1 MAQLINGTTIAGH
14 TAIHA
19 GNLSAHSIATT
30 TYVTT
35 QINNL
40 INGAPGALD
49 TLNELAAALGN
60 DASFSTSI
68 TNSIS
73 AKVAK
78 SGDTMTGE
86 LVFSMSAPQIRFAD
100 TDHYDHWIHVNS
112 NRFYI
117 LSDRNGDGS
126 WETPYPMELNSET
139 NVAYMFGN
147 TVIHSGN
154 IGSYALT
161 SLPSHTHDDRYY
173 TEGEVDS
180 LVGNR
185 LYQARV
191 TIDVNASSDTGL
203 YRGSTSGWSNR
214 PTVVHNGGAL
224 LHIDTHPGGYYSQLF
239 FDTGGDR
246 LYFRNQNG
254 GSWGS
259 WLTMIHSGN
268 IGSQSVSYAT
278 TAGSISGYNNPTTS
292 STANTIAYRDA
303 GGDLYA
309 RYMFAVH
316 FNQSGGNSENPT
328 IGQIWTQNTSDNY
341 VRKSTPAHFIS
352 QLGLITTGNIGSQSV
367 SYATTAGALTS
378 MNISQFTNN
387 SGYITGE
394 SDTLGTVTGRGA
406 STGTFATFSGG
417 LSVSSGTLYFR
428 GSDTERIQ
436 GEGWAM
442 GIYGYNNNDGFL
454 FYQRD
459 TSGNP
464 HPTFHIGGW
473 NNASY
478 GGWSNADSMI
488 TLVRGD
494 GTNSTGTTYA
504 TRGLSNSS
512 YYTNI
517 VKTTS
522 ATVFKDAQSLHQF
535 TGRVTTVT
543 LGVTNTVSGAE
554 VLTVDGVN
562 GRLFSVVD
570 DLTDSLFSVNTI
582 AGFPVIEAYAN
593 NVVTIGKFGTNAIY
607 VGQDGRVG
615 FGTTDFSYTAAD
627 QGSPTNNRVFVNGSI
642 QLLGNNDAI
651 VFGRGTGTVLKDEN
665 LLFGWGGGWYMQD
678 ASYIRSVGN
687 KAISLG
693 GGSAD
698 YIGSIYMNGG
708 VYIQTYNDRNLI
720 IKGSSS
726 SDAGIEGRNS
736 ANSNVFQ
743 IYGNGSDYG
752 FLNGTWAAWDI
763 KKTKNGAMYMN
774 DNNSYYLHTNSTTNL
789 YALTIQGATVATQS
803 WVQSQ
808 GYLTSAGSYLP
819 YGNWTGNSGLNDYK
833 LYLRTNGDN
842 NHYLWNAADDW
853 EELNAYEGTG
863 FRITSVGGT
872 VGVLY
877 VYGSTNGGYTY
888 SPYSF
893 RAPIFYDSNN
903 TTYYGDFA
911 SISSMY
917 GVAIRGDQSS
927 TDTSNQI
934 FFWDAGNTTTSAI
947 GFKANGGNFSNP
959 TGNGDGYNTYF
970 SMDTNGRGWVFRRAT
985 GGSDFSAAYTSGWI
999 LNNGIWQANASMRA
1013 PIFYDSDDTGYY
1025 ADFNSTSNSAIRLRG
1040 GMLIGPNTT
1049 WGAYLQV
1056 GGNGHVSTSYANI
1069 VTTNGNLHLDAS
1081 SGRAIYLGNYVNST
1095 IYLNTSGYYIN
1106 SDGSYYNGRS
1116 EYVTINYNNNSNST
1130 YQLLWGS
1137 GNSVYGTAEVYV
1149 NPSNDHIYASGFY
1162 AGSDIYL
1169 GTRGTWLSSWL
1180 NQALLTTS
1188 DPTHNSLYLANGNL
1202 RLYQGSG
1209 TALHIQTAY
1218 GYGILGPQNSSWFH
1232 FETDRPNFYF
1242 GRSIYVN
1249 GSVWIYGGSQLVEN
1263 NGGTWSIN
1271 ISGTAARA
1279 TRANGNFYI
1288 DDNYGNTV
1296 VGNYSS
1302 TRFQGVYAMGDSY
1315 KISADGTS
1323 LSTLYGLAWTH
1334 SNVGG
1339 QGGYVSGHQLLVVA
1353 NGQTLTAISTD
1364 IWARGNISANGG
1376 VYDSGSRVAIS
1387 RGEGRNYVDYS
1398 RYVYN
1403 NGAYSGSGWIE
1414 PSDLGVR
1421 YANSAGNSD
1430 TVDGF
1435 HADSFFRNLGFGSG
1449 YPSWDANTM
1458 DENRSG
1464 FTYSNNAPL
1473 TGCIAYFG
1481 ASGYGMQLNG
1491 NYNGDLFSI
1500 RSRNGDAGSWRP
1512 WKRLITDYNIGDYK
1526 ANGALKLWAESH
1538 PNDYYIV
1545 NNWTGSYW
1553 RLTTNHGSPVQVG
1566 YADNAGN
1573 SSNTSSVSNA
1583 TGNSYT
1589 WTATNYFRSTG
1600 GGYSGSLASPPLQ
1613 AYSGG
1618 NESAYMSFHKG
1629 GHYAVNMGLDAD
1641 NVFRIGGWS
1650 ASSNR
1655 LQMDMSGNLTMAG
1668 DVTAFSDARVKT
1680 NVKTIEN
1687 ALDKTL
1693 ALRGVSY
1700 NRTDSDDTKTKIGVI
1715 AQETL
1720 EVVPEVVNQ
1729 DNSGMYN
1736 VSYGNMAALF
1746 IEAIKEQQAQIEEL
1760 KSEIKK
1766 LRGE

>member
-1 MAQLINGTTIAGH
+1 M
-14 TAIHA
+14 
-19 GNLSAHSIATT
+19 
-30 TYVTT
+30 
-35 QINNL
+35 
-40 INGAPGALD
+40 
-49 TLNELAAALGN
+49 
-60 DASFSTSI
+60 
-68 TNSIS
+68 
-73 AKVAK
+73 
-78 SGDTMTGE
+78 
-86 LVFSMSAPQIRFAD
+86 
-100 TDHYDHWIHVNS
+100 
-112 NRFYI
+112 
-117 LSDRNGDGS
+117 
-126 WETPYPMELNSET
+126 
-139 NVAYMFGN
+139 
-147 TVIHSGN
+147 
-154 IGSYALT
+154 
-161 SLPSHTHDDRYY
+161 
-173 TEGEVDS
+173 
-180 LVGNR
+180 
-185 LYQARV
+185 
-191 TIDVNASSDTGL
+191 
-203 YRGSTSGWSNR
+203 
-214 PTVVHNGGAL
+214 
-224 LHIDTHPGGYYSQLF
+224 
-239 FDTGGDR
+239 
-246 LYFRNQNG
+246 
-254 GSWGS
+254 
-259 WLTMIHSGN
+259 
-268 IGSQSVSYAT
+268 
-278 TAGSISGYNNPTTS
+278 
-292 STANTIAYRDA
+292 
-303 GGDLYA
+303 
-309 RYMFAVH
+309 
-316 FNQSGGNSENPT
+316 
-328 IGQIWTQNTSDNY
+328 
-341 VRKSTPAHFIS
+341 
-352 QLGLITTGNIGSQSV
+352 
-367 SYATTAGALTS
+367 
-378 MNISQFTNN
+378 
-387 SGYITGE
+387 
-394 SDTLGTVTGRGA
+394 
-406 STGTFATFSGG
+406 
-417 LSVSSGTLYFR
+417 
-428 GSDTERIQ
+428 
-436 GEGWAM
+436 
-442 GIYGYNNNDGFL
+442 
-454 FYQRD
+454 
-459 TSGNP
+459 
-464 HPTFHIGGW
+464 
-473 NNASY
+473 
-478 GGWSNADSMI
+478 
-488 TLVRGD
+488 
-494 GTNSTGTTYA
+494 
-504 TRGLSNSS
+504 
-512 YYTNI
+512 
-517 VKTTS
+517 
-522 ATVFKDAQSLHQF
+522 
-535 TGRVTTVT
+535 
-543 LGVTNTVSGAE
+543 
-554 VLTVDGVN
+554 
-562 GRLFSVVD
+562 
-570 DLTDSLFSVNTI
+570 
-582 AGFPVIEAYAN
+582 
-593 NVVTIGKFGTNAIY
+593 
-607 VGQDGRVG
+607 
-615 FGTTDFSYTAAD
+615 
-627 QGSPTNNRVFVNGSI
+627 
-642 QLLGNNDAI
+642 
-651 VFGRGTGTVLKDEN
+651 
-665 LLFGWGGGWYMQD
+665 
-678 ASYIRSVGN
+678 
-687 KAISLG
+687 
-693 GGSAD
+693 
-698 YIGSIYMNGG
+698 
-708 VYIQTYNDRNLI
+708 
-720 IKGSSS
+720 
-726 SDAGIEGRNS
+726 
-736 ANSNVFQ
+736 
-743 IYGNGSDYG
+743 
-752 FLNGTWAAWDI
+752 
-763 KKTKNGAMYMN
+763 
-774 DNNSYYLHTNSTTNL
+774 
-789 YALTIQGATVATQS
+789 
-803 WVQSQ
+803 
-808 GYLTSAGSYLP
+808 
-819 YGNWTGNSGLNDYK
+819 
-833 LYLRTNGDN
+833 
-842 NHYLWNAADDW
+842 
-853 EELNAYEGTG
+853 
-863 FRITSVGGT
+863 
-872 VGVLY
+872 
-877 VYGSTNGGYTY
+877 
-888 SPYSF
+888 
-893 RAPIFYDSNN
+893 
-903 TTYYGDFA
+903 
-911 SISSMY
+911 
-917 GVAIRGDQSS
+917 
-927 TDTSNQI
+927 
-934 FFWDAGNTTTSAI
+934 
-947 GFKANGGNFSNP
+947 
-959 TGNGDGYNTYF
+959 
-970 SMDTNGRGWVFRRAT
+970 
-985 GGSDFSAAYTSGWI
+985 
-999 LNNGIWQANASMRA
+999 
-1013 PIFYDSDDTGYY
+1013 
-1025 ADFNSTSNSAIRLRG
+1025 
-1040 GMLIGPNTT
+1040 
-1049 WGAYLQV
+1049 
-1056 GGNGHVSTSYANI
+1056 
-1069 VTTNGNLHLDAS
+1069 LHLVES
-1081 SGRAIYLGNYVNST
+1081 IYLGNYVNST

-1736 VSYGNMAALF
+1736 VFLW
-1746 IEAIKEQQAQIEEL
+1746 
-1760 KSEIKK
+1760 
-1766 LRGE
+1766 